1 MATRKP
7 GGSQVTPKY
16 GLTSKILDTIRS
28 EIAILPGLAGSD
40 YYAKQANPKDGGY
53 AKSNYVKGDG
63 QRFMIAVDPAD
74 LSVATASTLAL
85 KVQPNLAAA
94 RKAFK
99 KKKK

>member
-7 GGSQVTPKY
+7 PAGSPKPQY

-28 EIAILPGLAGSD
+28 EVAILPGIAASD

-63 QRFMIAVDPAD
+63 IKFMSAVDPAE